1 MVDLFPAIGVIAD
14 NVFVYLLAT
23 KIRPTNPLDPTSVL
37 TVETAEKF
45 DLPDVVSESYVTVFS
60 ASIGIEDVGFLEVLS
75 LFVDLFW
82 QIKGKGNT
90 RWQVSGDGGLS
101 FVTIHEFSPDFDTG
115 GVFITQERG
124 GTGTWLTDSV
134 QPGIDI
140 LPGDDKF
147 QIRLQSRITAG
158 SGSTLS
164 SKLDDSTLY
173 VSSYLSLQ
181 YRRKITTET

>member
-1 MVDLFPAIGVIAD
+1 MVDIFPAIGVIAD
-14 NVFVYLLAT
+14 NVFVYTLAAKLRDT
-23 KIRPTNPLDPTSVL
+23 TVL
-37 TVETAEKF
+37 TGGTVTLF

-60 ASIGIEDVGFLEVLS
+60 ASIGIEDVGVMEVLS
-75 LFVDLFW
+75 LFLDLFW
-82 QIKGKGNT
+82 QVKGKGNT

-101 FVTIHEFSPDFDTG
+101 FFKIHEFSPDFDTG
-115 GVFITQERG
+115 GVFSATQERA

-164 SKLDDSTLY
+164 SKLDDRSF
-173 VSSYLSLQ
+173 LSLQ
-181 YRRKITTET
+181 YRRKLTP

>member
-1 MVDLFPAIGVIAD
+1 MVDLLPAIGVIAD
-14 NVFVYLLAT
+14 NFFTYQLAT
-23 KIRPTNPLDPTSVL
+23 SLRGTIVL
-37 TVETAEKF
+37 TSGAAVLY
-45 DLPDVVSESYVTVFS
+45 DLPDVTSESYETVFS
-60 ASIGIEDVGFLEVLS
+60 VSIGLEDVGIIEVLS
-75 LFVDLFW
+75 LFLQLYW
-82 QIKGKGNT
+82 QVKGKGRT

-101 FVTIHEFSPDFDTG
+101 FVTIHEFADFDTLG
-115 GVFITQERG
+115 LFESNQRG
-124 GTGTWLTDSV
+124 GSGTWLTDSV

-164 SKLDDSTLY
+164 SKLDDRSFLY
-173 VSSYLSLQ
+173 FQ

>member
-1 MVDLFPAIGVIAD
+1 MVDIFPAIGIIAD
-14 NVFVYLLAT
+14 NFLTYRLSAKLGGT
-23 KIRPTNPLDPTSVL
+23 TVL
-37 TVETAEKF
+37 TSGVAVVY
-45 DLPDVVSESYVTVFS
+45 DLPDVTSESYVTVFS
-60 ASIGIEDVGFLEVLS
+60 SSIGIEDVGFLEVLS

-82 QIKGKGNT
+82 QVKGNGRT

-101 FVTIHEFSPDFDTG
+101 FVTIHEFADFNL
-115 GVFITQERG
+115 GVFTAVERS

-147 QIRLQSRITAG
+147 QIRLQSRVAAG

-164 SKLDDSTLY
+164 TKLDSR
-173 VSSYLSLQ
+173 SFLSIQ
-181 YRRKITTET
+181 